1 MQYDANTGI
10 EAITVLQSGLKTV
23 NPINYSSYLKG

>member
-1 MQYDANTGI
+1 MQYDANSGI

-23 NPINYSSYLKG
+23 TPLTILVI